1 MGEFFKTLDVNT
13 VLTYS
18 TALAIIMGVR
28 LASPIVA
35 YVIIYIFHK
44 ILKIK
49 KKPSESGFYY
59 PLIFIFTVM
68 GFGFVILHYLELPE
82 GILSLY
88 RKIFR
93 ILLILT
99 IADALTNC
107 LEPDS
112 TFFKK
117 LENNTKFNGN
127 EALNS
132 FIGKILKVVIYI
144 IAAFMIITDLGYNL
158 GGLAT
163 GLGVGSAIFALAAQD
178 FVKSLIGGFAIITD
192 KPFEIGDFIE
202 VANFQGTVIDI
213 TFRST
218 RLKAV
223 NNAIISMP
231 NSVIVT
237 EYVKNWS
244 RLENR
249 RLDMRLRLDLNCNT
263 ETINRAIE
271 KIKTVLKTN
280 NKVIKESVAV
290 YHESIES
297 DANILF
303 IAMYVD
309 TIDYSEYMKIKEQ
322 VNCDILSVLER
333 ENIELVYPTQKIY
346 TESK

>member
-1 MGEFFKTLDVNT
+1 MGEFFRNLDVNT

-18 TALAIIMGVR
+18 IALAIILGVR
-28 LASPIVA
+28 LLSPIVTR
-35 YVIIYIFHK
+35 IIIFIFHK

-49 KKPSESGFYY
+49 KKTTESAFYY

-68 GFGFVILHYLELPE
+68 GFGYVILHYLELPE
-82 GILSLY
+82 GIISLY
-88 RKIFR
+88 YKIFK
-93 ILLILT
+93 ILLIIT

-112 TFFKK
+112 TFFNK
-117 LENNTKFNGN
+117 LEKNTKFNGN
-127 EALNS
+127 DALNS
-132 FIGKILKVVIYI
+132 FIGGILKVVIYI

-202 VANFQGTVIDI
+202 VSNFQGTVVDI

-237 EYVKNWS
+237 EYVRNWS

-249 RLDMRLRLDLNCNT
+249 RIDMRLRLDLNCTT
-263 ETINRAIE
+263 EIINRAIE
-271 KIKTVLKTN
+271 KIKTVLKVN
-280 NKVIKESVAV
+280 DKIIKETIAV

-303 IAMYVD
+303 VAMY
-309 TIDYSEYMKIKEQ
+309 IDVTDYGEYMKVKEQ
-322 VNCDILSVLER
+322 VNCDILEVLER
-333 ENIELVYPTQKIY
+333 ENIELVYPTQTIY
-346 TESK
+346 TQSK